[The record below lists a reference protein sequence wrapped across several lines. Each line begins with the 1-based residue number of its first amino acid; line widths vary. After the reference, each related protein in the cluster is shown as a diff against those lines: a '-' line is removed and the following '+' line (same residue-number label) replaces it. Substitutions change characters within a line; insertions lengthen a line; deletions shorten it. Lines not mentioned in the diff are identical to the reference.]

1 MATTAEIQ
9 ALDRLIMRIAREFG
23 RTAGTLFDDIV
34 IQLAQQAQ
42 PTRLSINQLFTPMRL
57 LVTQLGQELLAMEQQ
72 TADIN
77 TPDAAVTAN
86 LQEIRAQ
93 ALAQIQTQID
103 QEANTVMNTVM
114 LAVVTG
120 GVTAAVIES
129 VRSTRQSVLSRL
141 TQSVENT
148 ARAASGAVVL
158 LQGRNNPGEVRYKYV
173 GGVIPESRDFCA
185 QMNGRE
191 LTEAEIR
198 SIWNNQTWSGKRPG
212 DPFVVRG
219 GYNCRHSF
227 VVVNE

>member
-23 RTAGTLFDDIV
+23 RTAGTLFDAMLLE
-34 IQLAQQAQ
+34 LAQQSQ
-42 PTRLSINQLFTPMRL
+42 PTRISINQLFTPMRV
-57 LVTQLGQELLAMEQQ
+57 LVTQLGEQLLSVEQQ

-77 TPDAAVTAN
+77 TPDSAVTAD
-86 LQEIRAQ
+86 LQAITAQ
-93 ALAQIQTQID
+93 AVAQIQTQVD
-103 QEANTVMNTVM
+103 QEANTIINTIM
-114 LAVVTG
+114 LAVVAG

-129 VRSTRQSVLSRL
+129 IRIMRDSVVNRL
-141 TQSVENT
+141 TLTVENT
-148 ARAASGAVVL
+148 ARSASGVVVL
-158 LQGRNNPGEVRYKYV
+158 LQGRTEGEVRYRYV
-173 GGVIPESRDFCA
+173 GGVIAESRDFCA
-185 QMNGRE
+185 QMDGRE

-198 SIWNNQTWSGKRPG
+198 TIWSNQTWAGKRPG